1 MVNWRDDQA
10 AGLRRLIRAPK
21 RRVITIA
28 SCCPADSAAV
38 VAAAALELTAR
49 GARVLVI
56 DEHEG
61 THSIASLLQCATRY
75 DLLQAARGDVAIA
88 RAVVRVSNLL
98 SLLPAA
104 RAVAALPQAVAGE
117 RAALARCVELAE
129 QGAEFVLIR
138 ATVATDGISLL
149 ARAAGRIV
157 LAVQGHGA
165 GLTDG
170 YLLLKQLHAELHAAT
185 THMRYGVVLTRL
197 RDASAR
203 LALIANLQRVAA
215 DRLDVALADFGS
227 LPVPREGM
235 PFVFSE
241 AVAHGAALLAD
252 QLESV
257 EAAVAPPP
265 PAAGM
270 RRLLGRAGLSGLMN
284 PSPPLHGVA
293 G

>member
-10 AGLRRLIRAPK
+10 AGLRRLIRTPK

-38 VAAAALELTAR
+38 VTAAALELSAR

-61 THSIASLLQCATRY
+61 AHSIASLLHCATRY

-104 RAVAALPQAVAGE
+104 RAVAALPQAVARE
-117 RAALARCVELAE
+117 CAALARCVELAE
-129 QGAEFVLIR
+129 QGVEFVLIR
-138 ATVATDGISLL
+138 ATVAGEGISLL
-149 ARAAGRIV
+149 ARAASRIV

-170 YLLLKQLHAELHAAT
+170 YLLLKQLHVAT

-197 RDASAR
+197 RDTSAR

-215 DRLDVALADFGS
+215 DRLEVALGDLGT
-227 LPVPREGM
+227 LPVPRDGM

-265 PAAGM
+265 PAAAM
-270 RRLLGRAGLSGLMN
+270 RRLLGRAGLSGFMN
-284 PSPPLHGVA
+284 PCPPLHGVA